1 MGERRFKESFR
12 DAWAGIS
19 YSILTQRN
27 MKVHLAAAVFVLLVS
42 KLLRLNRLELALV
55 VFAITLVL
63 VAEMFNTAV
72 EKTVDLYINTYH
84 PGARL
89 AKHIAAGA
97 VLAAAINAVIIGLIV
112 FIPHLVGSGLS
123 NLLSVSGNLM
133 SVILRL

>member
-1 MGERRFKESFR
+1 
-12 DAWAGIS
+12 
-19 YSILTQRN
+19 
-27 MKVHLAAAVFVLLVS
+27 
-42 KLLRLNRLELALV
+42 V

>member
-1 MGERRFKESFR
+1 
-12 DAWAGIS
+12 
-19 YSILTQRN
+19 
-27 MKVHLAAAVFVLLVS
+27 MKIHLAAAVFVLLVS